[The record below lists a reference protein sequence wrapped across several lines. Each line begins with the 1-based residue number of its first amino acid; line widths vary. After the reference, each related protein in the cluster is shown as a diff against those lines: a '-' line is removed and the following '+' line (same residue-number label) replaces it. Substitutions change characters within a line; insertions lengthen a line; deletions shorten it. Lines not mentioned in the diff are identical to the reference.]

1 MLSRE
6 RKVRARLGS
15 DERQQHVAAARAC
28 VRFAFEF
35 ALALARVMMVIRSA
49 LFRSCKITLH
59 RSVEKHTSR
68 FQRRRRVRC
77 DDRDPAEPVRSFRKG
92 GRLEARRCLGS
103 ACAPPESEKSLRE
116 RERWLAGTPRR
127 WGGGFRAL
135 GIAVAARTPR
145 ITMGGGCDTFPLRLV
160 VLI

>member
-1 MLSRE
+1 MLTRE

-28 VRFAFEF
+28 VRFAFEI
-35 ALALARVMMVIRSA
+35 ALALARVMMMIRSA
-49 LFRSCKITLH
+49 LFRSCKINRVTEVRNTPADFKSAACAAMIAIP
-59 RSVEKHTSR
+59 RSPYEASG
-68 FQRRRRVRC
+68 
-77 DDRDPAEPVRSFRKG
+77 RKEG
-92 GRLEARRCLGS
+92 WRRCLGS
-103 ACAPPESEKSLRE
+103 ACARPESGKSLRE

-127 WGGGFRAL
+127 WGRGFRAL

-145 ITMGGGCDTFPLRLV
+145 ISMVEGCDTFPLRLV